1 MKSDFPEGIAD
12 LLTKAPTTTKKEKQV
27 KKTTTTTKETTV
39 PTTPTAVITVTDN
52 TDALINEAL
61 VAIGNE
67 IVAGIAHEEA
77 LRSAC
82 FAVHTATSNG
92 VSVRALESAS
102 ATVIGRKVS
111 KTTIARYAKVGEAL
125 VAKPE
130 LVASEV
136 LSAIYA
142 EENAKAKEAKE
153 AKAKASKA
161 SASTEGDEVS
171 AEGDDEVV
179 DSIPVDMG
187 FIVDT
192 LVDAPIPGL
201 KEVSA
206 HLYLTDSDD
215 YEVCLAVA
223 QGALLAGANLSGDD
237 EVADAL
243 RVLAEAVA
251 KIAKK

>member
-12 LLTKAPTTTKKEKQV
+12 LLTKAPTTKKEKQV
-27 KKTTTTTKETTV
+27 KTTTTTKETTV
-39 PTTPTAVITVTDN
+39 PTTTPVNDSL
-52 TDALINEAL
+52 DELINGAL

-82 FAVHTATSNG
+82 FAVHTATEAG
-92 VSVRALESAS
+92 VSVRALEKAS
-102 ATVIGRKVS
+102 VEVIGKKIS

-142 EENAKAKEAKE
+142 DENAKTKATKE
-153 AKAKASKA
+153 AKASKA
-161 SASTEGDEVS
+161 SAESDEAI

-179 DSIPVDMG
+179 DSIPVDLE
-187 FIVDT
+187 FIVDA
-192 LVDAPIPGL
+192 LVDAPIQGL
-201 KEVSA
+201 KSVSA
-206 HLYLTDSDD
+206 HLFLTESDD

-223 QGALLAGANLSGDD
+223 QGALLAGATLSGDD
-237 EVADAL
+237 EVSEAL

-251 KIAKK
+251 KIAKQ

>member
-1 MKSDFPEGIAD
+1 MS
-12 LLTKAPTTTKKEKQV
+12 TTTTTTKEKQV
-27 KKTTTTTKETTV
+27 STTTTKETTV
-39 PTTPTAVITVTDN
+39 PTTPVNDSL
-52 TDALINEAL
+52 DELINGAL

-82 FAVHTATSNG
+82 FAVHTATEAG
-92 VSVRALESAS
+92 VSVRALEKAS
-102 ATVIGRKVS
+102 VEVIGKKVS

-142 EENAKAKEAKE
+142 EENAKSKATKE
-153 AKAKASKA
+153 AKATKV
-161 SASTEGDEVS
+161 SAESDES

-179 DSIPVDMG
+179 DALPVDME
-187 FIVDT
+187 FIVDA
-192 LVDAPIPGL
+192 LVDAPIQGL
-201 KEVSA
+201 KSISA
-206 HLYLTDSDD
+206 HLFLTDSDD

-223 QGALLAGANLSGDD
+223 QGALLAGATLSGDD
-237 EVADAL
+237 EVSEAL

-251 KIAKK
+251 KIAKQ